1 MSLWKLIRYKLK
13 IIAAMFIRG
22 ERRKKVARI
31 VVALLVA
38 AGLSGFV
45 AGAYAVF
52 RALASMESG
61 GLIIAGAI
69 VTMAFHALLLL
80 AFVFDVG
87 ATTNIFFL
95 SSDLPLLM
103 AAPLPAMRVFTL
115 KYLEAMG
122 SGSIVSCLIAIPML
136 LGFGLAL
143 GAPLWFYPAAAVV
156 LALFLSVPVSVGT
169 LAGLLV
175 SRYVPASR
183 VKEVLGVA
191 GGMLALA
198 FWLGFQL
205 MRPTIEENLQN
216 GDAGAGM
223 RAVAAYGDRL
233 AMRLLPS
240 SAAAR
245 TLVNMAAGD
254 QGAALAPLGYLA
266 AIAVVMM
273 LVSVA
278 LARKM
283 YVAGYAK
290 VAPAGRARP
299 APHRLRIGSILGW
312 LPRVERAIVSTTAS
326 LFLRDPQAMMPV
338 VTISVMMALFPF
350 LISRSR
356 TGVFFSTS
364 LLVQAFAALSFI
376 GAMNMGIYAT
386 GIDGRSFWM
395 ILVSPASALRKLF
408 SKSLVAVLFFAPLVT
423 LAALAFR
430 AGGVMGWQLAA
441 KSIWLSVSMAFAGA
455 SVGVLLGVTCTDWEW
470 TLPKRMLRVSGRLIM
485 LGVMACFFALFA
497 ILLAV
502 SRQTGRSDFLS
513 EVPWSV
519 VIPVGLIAGVL
530 ALALLRVAA
539 YKLDEMEWKV

>member
-13 IIAAMFIRG
+13 IFAAIMIRG
-22 ERRKKVARI
+22 ERRKKIARI
-31 VVALLVA
+31 VVAVLVA

-52 RALASMESG
+52 GALAQMESG

-69 VTMAFHALLLL
+69 VTLAFHALLLL

-87 ATTNIFFL
+87 ATVNIFFL
-95 SSDLPLLM
+95 SSDLTLLM
-103 AAPLPAMRVFTL
+103 AAPLPAMRVFIL

-122 SGSIVSCLIAIPML
+122 SGSIVSCLVAIPML

-143 GAPLWFYPAAAVV
+143 GAPLWFYPAAALV

-183 VKEVLGVA
+183 VKEILGVA
-191 GGMLALA
+191 GGMLALG

-205 MRPTIEENLQN
+205 MRPALEQN
-216 GDAGAGM
+216 MESGDAGASM
-223 RAVAAYGDRL
+223 EAVAAYGDRL

-245 TLVNMAAGD
+245 TMIHLAAND
-254 QGAALAPLGYLA
+254 ARAALAPFGYLA
-266 AIAVVMM
+266 ALAVVMM
-273 LVSVA
+273 LVSVV
-278 LARKM
+278 LARRM
-283 YVAGYAK
+283 YVEGYAK

-299 APHRLRIGSILGW
+299 APHRVRIGALLGW
-312 LPRVERAIVSTTAS
+312 LPRTERAIVSTTAS

-364 LLVQAFAALSFI
+364 LLIQAFAALSFI
-376 GAMNMGIYAT
+376 GSMNMAIYAT

-408 SKSLVAVLFFAPLVT
+408 SKILVAVLFFAPLLAV
-423 LAALAFR
+423 AALAFR
-430 AGGVMGWQLAA
+430 AGGIMGWQLTA
-441 KSIWLSVSMAFAGA
+441 KSVWLSLGMAFAGA
-455 SVGVLLGVTCTDWEW
+455 AVGVLLGVSYTDWEW

-485 LGVMACFFALFA
+485 LGVMASFFALFG
-497 ILLAV
+497 ILLAIT
-502 SRQTGRSDFLS
+502 RAMGNSDFVS
-513 EVPWSV
+513 EIPWLV
-519 VIPVGLIAGVL
+519 VIPVGLAAG
-530 ALALLRVAA
+530 ALAFALLKVAA
-539 YKLDEMEWKV
+539 YKLEEMEWKV

>member
-1 MSLWKLIRYKLK
+1 MSLWKLIKYKLK
-13 IIAAMFIRG
+13 IFVATLIRG
-22 ERRKKVARI
+22 EKRKKIARI
-31 VVALLVA
+31 VVAALA
-38 AGLSGFV
+38 TAGLSAFV
-45 AGAYAVF
+45 VGAYAVF
-52 RALASMESG
+52 SALASMESG

-69 VTMAFHALLLL
+69 VTLAFHALLLL

-103 AAPLPAMRVFTL
+103 AAPLPAMRVFIL

-143 GAPLWFYPAAAVV
+143 GAPLWFYPAAIVV

-183 VKEVLGVA
+183 VKEILGVT
-191 GGMLALA
+191 GGMLALG

-205 MRPTIEENLQN
+205 MRPAIKENLQS
-216 GDAGAGM
+216 GDVGAGM
-223 RAVAAYGDRL
+223 EAMAAYGDRL
-233 AMRLLPS
+233 ALRLLPS

-245 TLVNMAAGD
+245 TMVGLATND
-254 QGAALAPLGYLA
+254 SGAALAPFGYLA
-266 AIAVVMM
+266 AVAIVMM
-273 LVSVA
+273 LVSVV
-278 LARKM
+278 LARRM
-283 YVAGYAK
+283 YMEGYAK

-299 APHRLRIGSILGW
+299 APHRVRIAAVLRW

-338 VTISVMMALFPF
+338 VTISIMMTLFPF

-364 LLVQAFAALSFI
+364 LLIQSFAALSFI
-376 GAMNMGIYAT
+376 GSMNLAIYAT
-386 GIDGRSFWM
+386 GIDGQSFWM
-395 ILVSPASALRKLF
+395 ILISPASALRKLF
-408 SKSLVAVLFFAPLVT
+408 SKTLVSVLFFAPLVA
-423 LAALAFR
+423 LAAVAFR
-430 AGGVMGWQLAA
+430 AGGIMGWQLMA

-455 SVGVLLGVTCTDWEW
+455 AVGVLLGVSYTDWEW

-485 LGVMACFFALFA
+485 LGVMGAFFALFA
-497 ILLAV
+497 ILLAITRARG
-502 SRQTGRSDFLS
+502 SSDFVS
-513 EVPWSV
+513 EVSWTV
-519 VIPVGLIAGVL
+519 LIPVGLIAGGL
-530 ALALLRVAA
+530 AFALLRVAA
-539 YKLDEMEWKV
+539 YKLEEMEWKV

>member
-1 MSLWKLIRYKLK
+1 MPLWKLIVYKLK
-13 IIAAMFIRG
+13 IFAAIMIRG
-22 ERRKKVARI
+22 ERRKKIARI
-31 VVALLVA
+31 VVGVLVA
-38 AGLSGFV
+38 AGLSGFS

-52 RALASMESG
+52 DALVSMESG
-61 GLIIAGAI
+61 GFVIVGAI
-69 VTMAFHALLLL
+69 VTLAFHALLLM

-103 AAPLPAMRVFTL
+103 AAPLPAMRVFIL

-143 GAPLWFYPAAAVV
+143 GAPLWFYPAALVV

-183 VKEVLGVA
+183 VKEILGVV

-198 FWLGFQL
+198 FWIGFQL
-205 MRPTIEENLQN
+205 MRPTMSENLES
-216 GDAGAGM
+216 GSAGVRM
-223 RAVAAYGDRL
+223 EAVAAYGDRL

-240 SAAAR
+240 SAAAK
-245 TLVNMAAGD
+245 TMINLAVYDLGS
-254 QGAALAPLGYLA
+254 ALAPFGYLA
-266 AIAVVMM
+266 ALAAVMM
-273 LVSVA
+273 LVSVG
-278 LARKM
+278 LARRM
-283 YVAGYAK
+283 YMEGYAK

-299 APHRLRIGSILGW
+299 APHRVRIGAALGW
-312 LPRVERAIVSTTAS
+312 IPRLERAIVSTTAS
-326 LFLRDPQAMMPV
+326 LFIRDPQAMMPV
-338 VTISVMMALFPF
+338 LTISVMMALFPF

-376 GAMNMGIYAT
+376 GSMNLAIYAT
-386 GIDGRSFWM
+386 GIDGKSFWL

-408 SKSLVAVLFFAPLVT
+408 SKALVAALFFAPLVT
-423 LAALAFR
+423 VAALAFR
-430 AGGVMGWQLAA
+430 AAGILGWQLAA
-441 KSIWLSVSMAFAGA
+441 KSIWLSVGMAFAGA
-455 SVGVLLGVTCTDWEW
+455 AVGVLLGVSYTDWEW

-485 LGVMACFFALFA
+485 LGVMACFFVLFG
-497 ILLAV
+497 ILLAITRELG
-502 SRQTGRSDFLS
+502 SSDFVS
-513 EVPWSV
+513 EIPWSV
-519 VIPVGLIAGVL
+519 VIPVGLAAGAL
-530 ALALLRVAA
+530 AFALLRVAA
-539 YKLDEMEWKV
+539 YKLEEMEWKV